1 LNSHQKELINYRLE
15 QAYESL
21 QSAELLIKNEK
32 YRPAVNRSYYAM
44 FYSVLA
50 LIVTENYSVSKHSSV
65 ISIFDREYV
74 KKELFPREM
83 SKWLHES
90 FDLRQRA
97 DYTEMF
103 TVSKERAEELLCNA
117 GAFLAAVKEH
127 LKVQ

>member
-1 LNSHQKELINYRLE
+1 MYERQKELILYRFE
-15 QAYESL
+15 QADESL
-21 QSAELLIKNEK
+21 QSAELLFSNDK
-32 YRPAVNRSYYAM
+32 YRPAVNRAYYAM

-50 LIVTENYSVSKHSSV
+50 LLVTEDHSISKHSGV

-74 KKELFPREM
+74 KRGIFDKSL

-103 TVSKERAEELLCNA
+103 FVSKERADELIKNA
-117 GAFLAAVKEH
+117 GIFA
-127 LKVQ
+127 

>member
-1 LNSHQKELINYRLE
+1 MNSHQKELINYRLE

-50 LIVTENYSVSKHSSV
+50 LIVTENNTVSKHSGV

-74 KKELFPREM
+74 KKELFTREM

-103 TVSKERAEELLCNA
+103 TVSKERAEEILSNA
-117 GAFLAAVKEH
+117 GAFLSAVKEH
-127 LKVQ
+127 LEVQ

>member
-1 LNSHQKELINYRLE
+1 MNTHQKELIFYRLE
-15 QAYESL
+15 QTDESL
-21 QSAELLIKNEK
+21 QSAKLLYENEK
-32 YRPAVNRSYYAM
+32 YRPAVNRSYYTM

-50 LIVTENYSVSKHSSV
+50 IIVTENNSVSKHAGV

-74 KKELFPREM
+74 KKGIFPREM

-103 TVSKERAEELLCNA
+103 TVSKERADELITNA
-117 GAFLAAVKEH
+117 GIFLIKIREY
-127 LKVQ
+127 LKVE

>member
-1 LNSHQKELINYRLE
+1 LNSHQKELVNYRLE

-21 QSAELLIKNEK
+21 QSAEILLKNGK

-50 LIVTENYSVSKHSSV
+50 LIVTENHSVSKHSGV

-74 KKELFPREM
+74 KKGIFPREL

-103 TVSKERAEELLCNA
+103 TVSRERAEELLCNA
-117 GAFLAAVKEH
+117 SAFLDGVKEY
-127 LKVQ
+127 LKFQ

>member
-1 LNSHQKELINYRLE
+1 
-15 QAYESL
+15 
-21 QSAELLIKNEK
+21 
-32 YRPAVNRSYYAM
+32 M
-44 FYSVLA
+44 
-50 LIVTENYSVSKHSSV
+50 VTENHSVSKHSGV

-74 KKELFPREM
+74 KKGVFSREM

-117 GAFLAAVKEH
+117 EIFFEKVKVY
-127 LKVQ
+127 LKF

>member
-50 LIVTENYSVSKHSSV
+50 LIVTENNTVSKHSGV

-74 KKELFPREM
+74 KKELFTREM

-103 TVSKERAEELLCNA
+103 TVSKERAEEILSNA
-117 GAFLAAVKEH
+117 GAFLSAVKEH
-127 LKVQ
+127 LEVQ